1 MMHTFMIIFPI
12 FLTLL
17 FTLATIP
24 ILVWME
30 RRVAALIQNRLGPNR
45 CNIKGVRLGGLIQP
59 VADMLKLLFKE
70 EFYPKHVKH
79 KIYYLLA
86 PGIVFASS
94 FLSFMVIPYAESITL
109 NDHLYHIQALPV
121 ELGVLWVFAFAGLGV
136 YGIIIAGWSS
146 HNKYSILGALRASSQ
161 VVSYEIAMGL
171 AIVSMLITYG
181 SISLNEMVQFQ
192 GELLFGVIPAWGIII
207 QPLAGIIFI
216 VTAFAETNRA
226 PFDAAEGESEIVAG
240 YHTEY
245 SAMKFALFFMGEY
258 IAMSASSALIVTL
271 FLGGYQIPWLN
282 TQSMHGHTDLLIIS
296 LMLIIPLLSLGFISW
311 MRRNNS
317 CDISRRR
324 ETYFATLFITAI
336 VLTIELFFLYLLN
349 SGLDAEQSSVFV
361 MILQIISFTFKMM
374 LMNFVFVWVRWTFPR
389 FRYDQTQHLGW
400 RILLPLSLL
409 NIFVTAI
416 FVVASG
422 V

>member
-1 MMHTFMIIFPI
+1 MHVFMIILPI
-12 FLTLL
+12 VLTLL
-17 FTLATIP
+17 FTLSTIP
-24 ILVWME
+24 VLVWME

-45 CNIKGVRLGGLIQP
+45 CNIKGIRLGGMIQP

-70 EFYPKHVKH
+70 EFYPQHIKQKF
-79 KIYYLLA
+79 YYILA
-86 PGIVFASS
+86 PAIVFGAS
-94 FLSFMVIPYAESITL
+94 FLSFMVIPYADDITL
-109 NDHLYHIQALPV
+109 NEYTYHIQALPI
-121 ELGVLWVFAFAGLGV
+121 ELGILWFFAFAGLGV
-136 YGIIIAGWSS
+136 YGIILAGWSS

-161 VVSYEIAMGL
+161 VISYEIAMAL
-171 AIVSMLITYG
+171 SIVSMLISYG
-181 SISLNEMVQFQ
+181 SISLNEMVHFQ
-192 GELLFGVIPAWGIII
+192 GELLFGFLPAWGVFF
-207 QPLAGIIFI
+207 QPLAAIIFI

-271 FLGGYQIPWLN
+271 FFGGYQIPWLN
-282 TQSMHGHTDLLIIS
+282 TQTMQSNVSLIIMA
-296 LMLIIPLLSLGFISW
+296 LMLIIPLLSLGFIAW
-311 MRRNNS
+311 MKRNNS
-317 CDISRRR
+317 CSETRQK
-324 ETYFATLFITAI
+324 ETYYATIFITVFVIA
-336 VLTIELFFLYLLN
+336 LESFFFYLLTSAPSVEQN
-349 SGLDAEQSSVFV
+349 SIFI
-361 MILQIISFTFKMM
+361 MILQIISFALKVM

-400 RILLPLSLL
+400 NILLPLSLF

-416 FVVASG
+416 FVIATG

>member
-1 MMHTFMIIFPI
+1 MIIFPI
-12 FLTLL
+12 ILTVL
-17 FTLATIP
+17 FTLVTIP
-24 ILVWME
+24 LLVWME
-30 RRVAALIQNRLGPNR
+30 RRVAALIQDRLGPNR
-45 CNIKGVRLGGLIQP
+45 CNIKGIRLGGIVQP
-59 VADMLKLLFKE
+59 FADMLKLLFKE
-70 EFYPKHVKH
+70 EFYPKHVKQR
-79 KIYYLLA
+79 IYYILA

-94 FLSFMVIPYAESITL
+94 FLSFMVIPYADTITL
-109 NDHLYHIQALPV
+109 NDYTYQIQALPI

-161 VVSYEIAMGL
+161 VISYEIAMGL

-181 SISLNEMVQFQ
+181 SISLNEMVRFQ
-192 GELLFGVIPAWGIII
+192 GELLFGFIPAWGIVL
-207 QPLAGIIFI
+207 QPLAGLIFI

-258 IAMSASSALIVTL
+258 IAMSAASALIVTI
-271 FLGGYQIPWLN
+271 FFGGYQIPWLN
-282 TQSMHGHTDLLIIS
+282 TETMHSQMHLIIMA
-296 LMLIIPLLSLGFISW
+296 LMAIIPLLSLGFIMW
-311 MRRNNS
+311 MRHNNS

-324 ETYFATLFITAI
+324 ETHFATLFISGFVITLEA
-336 VLTIELFFLYLLN
+336 LFLYLLI
-349 SGLDAEQSSVFV
+349 SGLNTQLSSVFTMV
-361 MILQIISFTFKMM
+361 LQILSFAIKVM
-374 LMNFVFVWVRWTFPR
+374 LMNFIFVWVRWTFPR

-409 NIFVTAI
+409 NIFITAI
-416 FVVASG
+416 VVVVLG

>member
-1 MMHTFMIIFPI
+1 MHTFMILLPI
-12 FLTLL
+12 ILTSL

-24 ILVWME
+24 LLVWME

-45 CNIKGVRLGGLIQP
+45 CNIKGIRLGGIVQP

-70 EFYPKHVKH
+70 EFYPKHIKQ
-79 KIYYLLA
+79 KFYYILA
-86 PGIVFASS
+86 PSIVFGSS
-94 FLSFMVIPYAESITL
+94 FLSFMVIPYADDITI
-109 NDHLYHIQALPV
+109 NDYTYHIQALPI
-121 ELGVLWVFAFAGLGV
+121 ELGVLWVIAFAGLGV

-161 VVSYEIAMGL
+161 VISYEIAMGL
-171 AIVSMLITYG
+171 ALVSMLITYG
-181 SISLNEMVQFQ
+181 TISLNPIVQQQ
-192 GELLFGVIPAWGIII
+192 GELLFGLIPAWGIVL
-207 QPLAGIIFI
+207 QPLAALIFI

-258 IAMSASSALIVTL
+258 IAMSAASAIIVTL
-271 FLGGYQIPWLN
+271 FFGGYQIPWLDTTVMQKN
-282 TQSMHGHTDLLIIS
+282 IDLVFIA
-296 LMLIIPLLSLGFISW
+296 LMVIVPLFSLGFIRW

-317 CDISRRR
+317 SSLSRQKETKYAIILILLGLIVFEAFLFYMLSAGISSLQ
-324 ETYFATLFITAI
+324 TDF
-336 VLTIELFFLYLLN
+336 
-349 SGLDAEQSSVFV
+349 SV
-361 MILQIISFTFKMM
+361 MLLQIASFAFKVMM
-374 LMNFVFVWVRWTFPR
+374 MNFVFVWARWTFPR

-400 RILLPLSLL
+400 RILLPLALA
-409 NIFVTAI
+409 NIVISAI
-416 FVVASG
+416 VVVAG